1 MVLLLSISS
10 GGEGMEYEI
19 LRRKTKQNQKTTQ
32 KNKTKQKS
40 KSRRKKQQQ
49 KLITPKNC
57 RKVIGPS
64 CQTFKN

>member
-1 MVLLLSISS
+1 MTL
-10 GGEGMEYEI
+10 GGGMEYEI

-32 KNKTKQKS
+32 KKQNQKS

-57 RKVIGPS
+57 NVYDTYIYE
-64 CQTFKN
+64 NV

>member
-1 MVLLLSISS
+1 
-10 GGEGMEYEI
+10 MEYEI

-32 KNKTKQKS
+32 KKNKTKIKKQKE
-40 KSRRKKQQQ
+40 KQQQ

-57 RKVIGPS
+57 KKLIGPS